1 MIIFR
6 KERLETELAAL
17 RNEWR
22 QQMERSLKSVADES
36 IARLTRDSAL
46 MEKEAAARVAGLGQ
60 VLTEAAALTE
70 AKLST
75 LRGALDVQDEKS
87 QRTLLQLEA
96 AEERIKESPRNLPRR
111 PVKSI

>member
-36 IARLTRDSAL
+36 IARLTRESAV
-46 MEKEAAARVAGLGQ
+46 MEKEAGGAVQTPPASHGD
-60 VLTEAAALTE
+60 
-70 AKLST
+70 
-75 LRGALDVQDEKS
+75 RGGWIAWEN
-87 QRTLLQLEA
+87 E
-96 AEERIKESPRNLPRR
+96 PGG
-111 PVKSI
+111 